1 MSSTNRETVVG
12 CVFRNGDLNREQ
24 FPNMRLIKDKPLY
37 DLVMREEVSLGDS
50 ESNDL

>member
-1 MSSTNRETVVG
+1 M
-12 CVFRNGDLNREQ
+12 FRNGDLNCEKY
-24 FPNMRLIKDKPLY
+24 PNMRSIKDKPLY